1 MRARQSGRVSIA
13 QVVAV
18 GVLAVAGYF
27 AFMYFPLLTHRMA
40 LGTIAREGAA
50 KMLIEFN
57 DGKLR
62 EEIFQKAKTETGVQI
77 GMSEMF
83 LQRQSNPIKATVTIK
98 WTEQVKHVW
107 GKNHVLKMSVTESAQ
122 PGAVKFGKN
131 AE

>member
-1 MRARQSGRVSIA
+1 MTRVSGKVSVV
-13 QVVAV
+13 QVLALL
-18 GVLAVAGYF
+18 VLAVAGYS

-40 LGTIAREGAA
+40 LGTIAREAAA
-50 KMLIEFN
+50 KMMVEHN

-62 EEIFQKAKTETGVQI
+62 EEIFERAKRETGVQI

-83 LQRQSNPIKATVTIK
+83 LQRQPNPRKTTVTLR

-107 GKNHVLKMSVTESAQ
+107 GKNHVIKMQVQESAE